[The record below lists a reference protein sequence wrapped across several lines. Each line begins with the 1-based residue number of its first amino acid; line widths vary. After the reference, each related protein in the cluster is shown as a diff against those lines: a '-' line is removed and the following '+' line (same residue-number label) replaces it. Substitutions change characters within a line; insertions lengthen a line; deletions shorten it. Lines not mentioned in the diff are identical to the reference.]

1 MPWNQPTAPYLLTQ
15 AVDHLLWRSGGLY
28 VDGTFGGG
36 GHTREILDR
45 DPGNRAIAF
54 DLDVAAIERGEELRR
69 SVGADRLTV
78 IHDNFAT
85 LARHLDE
92 LGIDC
97 VDGVLLDL
105 GMSSYQLDDAERGFA
120 FRFDG
125 PLDMRFDQTTGQTAA
140 DLITTADE
148 RDLADII
155 WRYGEER
162 RSRQIA
168 RALVA
173 QRDRNP
179 IETTGQL
186 AAIVAR
192 IVGRGKGGTHPATR
206 TFQALRIAVNH
217 EFEMLEQALE
227 AAVEPVDASW
237 PIGRDRVPFA
247 RGSNR
252 QTIHRAGVRD
262 MHLPAR
268 AGDLHMRHDT
278 ALAPVRVEPEADCR
292 GASRQSTQSFGRNA
306 GGGAGGRIMR
316 GAVMPPPIMLSEV
329 MVAAGARLLGE
340 LAHDT
345 AFRWIERDSRV
356 LQPGDLFIAVR
367 GEQFDGH
374 DFVSG
379 AASKGAAAALVSV
392 DWAAENAANA
402 PLPLLVVPDPVLA
415 LQEIARSRRKQ
426 RDVTVVGITGSI
438 GKTSTKEVVAAVIG
452 QTRMTYRSPG
462 NLNSEIGLPLS
473 LLEIAAGR

>member
-1 MPWNQPTAPYLLTQ
+1 M
-15 AVDHLLWRSGGLY
+15 
-28 VDGTFGGG
+28 
-36 GHTREILDR
+36 
-45 DPGNRAIAF
+45 
-54 DLDVAAIERGEELRR
+54 
-69 SVGADRLTV
+69 
-78 IHDNFAT
+78 
-85 LARHLDE
+85 ARHLDE
-92 LGIDC
+92 LGIDR

-125 PLDMRFDQTTGQTAA
+125 PLDMRFDQSTGQTAA

-173 QRDRNP
+173 QRDRQP

-192 IVGRGKGGTHPATR
+192 IVGRGQGRNASG
-206 TFQALRIAVNH
+206 
-217 EFEMLEQALE
+217 
-227 AAVEPVDASW
+227 DADVS
-237 PIGRDRVPFA
+237 GVADRGQP
-247 RGSNR
+247 R
-252 QTIHRAGVRD
+252 VRD
-262 MHLPAR
+262 AR
-268 AGDLHMRHDT
+268 AGAGVGGRAGLTPDGRLVVIAFHSLEDRIVKQFIARESATCICPPEQVICTCDT
-278 ALAPVRVEPEADCR
+278 TPRLRRLGIEPEADCR

-316 GAVMPPPIMLSEV
+316 GASMPPPIMLSEV
-329 MVAAGARLLGE
+329 MVAAGARLIGE

-379 AASKGAAAALVSV
+379 AASQRRRCGACVGRLGGRERGQRSPAVAC
-392 DWAAENAANA
+392 
-402 PLPLLVVPDPVLA
+402 
-415 LQEIARSRRKQ
+415 RSRSGAR
-426 RDVTVVGITGSI
+426 
-438 GKTSTKEVVAAVIG
+438 
-452 QTRMTYRSPG
+452 P
-462 NLNSEIGLPLS
+462 
-473 LLEIAAGR
+473 AGDCPRPTQAT